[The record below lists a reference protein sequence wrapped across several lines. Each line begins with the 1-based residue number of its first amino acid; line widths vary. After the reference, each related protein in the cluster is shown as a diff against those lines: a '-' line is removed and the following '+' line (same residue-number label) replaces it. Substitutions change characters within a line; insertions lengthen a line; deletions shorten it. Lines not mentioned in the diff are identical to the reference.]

1 MASSK
6 TVTVGRVEALEGRVG
21 SLEGNVEGSVEEV
34 AALRERVA
42 TLEERLAVLEAA
54 PVGKAKS
61 AKGTKAASAGGGK
74 KERVKKEARPL
85 PEAVEGAP
93 EASEYRLPEGEIHE
107 GVCVGRIMNETE
119 ASKDRRWSPAVYREI
134 QCGGELADGEELCTT
149 CSRRQDKFAE
159 TSKPGP
165 WNGIVTE
172 DPPEWCHMLGTA
184 WAEERKPRWRPQGEG
199 ADSASEAS
207 SVSAASAGGSKPGKK
222 PTKSAE
228 EKAAEKAEKEA
239 AAATK
244 KAAKAAEK
252 EAEKAA
258 KAAEKEAEKA
268 AKAAEK
274 EAEKAAKAAEK
285 AASAKKPV
293 AKKEK
298 VASTAAAAVAAP
310 AAVAAYPIKMIDG
323 EFYAICGSDVF
334 EFDSMLEEKGALV
347 GHMEGETFV
356 PLTAAADEEADAD
369 AE

>member
-21 SLEGNVEGSVEEV
+21 SLEGNVEGSVGEV

-54 PVGKAKS
+54 PVGKAKG

-74 KERVKKEARPL
+74 KERVKKEAPPL

-93 EASEYRLPEGEIHE
+93 EASEYRLPEGEIQE
-107 GVCVGRIMNETE
+107 SVCIGRLFSEPD
-119 ASKDRRWSPAVYREI
+119 KRWSPHVYREV

-172 DPPEWCHMLGTA
+172 DPPEWAHMLGSA
-184 WAEERKPRWRPQGEG
+184 WADERKPRWRGEG

-222 PTKSAE
+222 PAKSAE
-228 EKAAEKAEKEA
+228 EKAAEKAEKDA
-239 AAATK
+239 AAAAK
-244 KAAKAAEK
+244 KAEKAAAAAAEKAEK
-252 EAEKAA
+252 EAA
-258 KAAEKEAEKA
+258 KAAEKA

-310 AAVAAYPIKMIDG
+310 AAVAAYTIKMIEG

-347 GHMEGETFV
+347 GHMDGDTFV
-356 PLTAAADEEADAD
+356 PLTAAAEEEDDAG

>member
-21 SLEGNVEGSVEEV
+21 SLEGNVEGSVGEV
-34 AALRERVA
+34 AALKERVA
-42 TLEERLAVLEAA
+42 TLEERLVALEA
-54 PVGKAKS
+54 VGVKKGKAVVS
-61 AKGTKAASAGGGK
+61 AGGK

-93 EASEYRLPEGEIHE
+93 EASEYRLPEEEIQE
-107 GVCVGRIMNETE
+107 GVCIGRILNETE
-119 ASKDRRWSPAVYREI
+119 ASKDRRWYPAVYREI
-134 QCGGELADGEELCTT
+134 QCGGELADGEELCAK

-159 TSKPGP
+159 TSKHGH

-172 DPPEWCHMLGTA
+172 DPPEWCHMLGSA
-184 WAEERKPRWRPQGEG
+184 CWAEERKPRWLGEG
-199 ADSASEAS
+199 ATDSASEAS

-222 PTKSAE
+222 KVAKSAE
-228 EKAAEKAEKEA
+228 EKASEKAEKDAKKAAEKAEKA
-239 AAATK
+239 AAA
-244 KAAKAAEK
+244 A
-252 EAEKAA
+252 AEKAA

-268 AKAAEK
+268 TKAAEK
-274 EAEKAAKAAEK
+274 EAAAATKKAEK
-285 AASAKKPV
+285 AASAKKPAA

-298 VASTAAAAVAAP
+298 VVAPAAAAVAAP
-310 AAVAAYPIKMIDG
+310 AAVAAYTIKMIDG

-334 EFDSMLEEKGALV
+334 EYDSMLEEKGALV

-356 PLTAAADEEADAD
+356 SLAAAKADEEDAD

>member
-1 MASSK
+1 VA
-6 TVTVGRVEALEGRVG
+6 VG
-21 SLEGNVEGSVEEV
+21 
-34 AALRERVA
+34 
-42 TLEERLAVLEAA
+42 
-54 PVGKAKS
+54 
-61 AKGTKAASAGGGK
+61 GGGK

-93 EASEYRLPEGEIHE
+93 EASEYRLPEEEIQE

-134 QCGGELADGEELCTT
+134 QCGGELDDGEELCTT
-149 CSRRQDKFAE
+149 CSRRQAKFAE

-172 DPPEWCHMLGTA
+172 DPPEWCHMLGTV
-184 WAEERKPRWRPQGEG
+184 WAEERKPRWRGEG
-199 ADSASEAS
+199 ATDSASEAS
-207 SVSAASAGGSKPGKK
+207 SVSAGGSKPGKK

-228 EKAAEKAEKEA
+228 EKAAEKAAKEEAKAAKEEAKA
-239 AAATK
+239 AAAAAAK
-244 KAAKAAEK
+244 AEKAEKAAAVKAEKAAAAAAEK
-252 EAEKAA
+252 ETKKAEKAA
-258 KAAEKEAEKA
+258 P
-268 AKAAEK
+268 
-274 EAEKAAKAAEK
+274 
-285 AASAKKPV
+285 AKKPA

-298 VASTAAAAVAAP
+298 VVAPAAAAVAAP
-310 AAVAAYPIKMIDG
+310 AAVAAYTIKMIDG

-356 PLTAAADEEADAD
+356 PLVVAADEEADAD